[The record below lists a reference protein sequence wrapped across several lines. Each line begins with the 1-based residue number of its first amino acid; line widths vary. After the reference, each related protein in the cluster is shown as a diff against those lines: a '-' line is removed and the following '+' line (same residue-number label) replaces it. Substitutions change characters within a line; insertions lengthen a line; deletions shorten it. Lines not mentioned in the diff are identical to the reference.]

1 MKFLGVDTT
10 NKCAKIILACDGNI
24 KTTSLGENEKQ
35 SENLMNRIDEFL
47 RENDMKIKDINC
59 FGVVVGPGS
68 FTGIRVG
75 VATIKAFA
83 YALNKPVVCVN
94 IFDVV
99 AGTIPDGVCVLKCTS
114 TSCYYGVIEHG
125 KVKEMGVCEFSELQ
139 KFAGL
144 KMFSLE
150 EEHLEELNAY
160 TFNVITNYL
169 DLLPNKFKVLA
180 TKGVYAK
187 TIEPLY
193 LQLSQA
199 ERNLV
204 KKDD

>member
-99 AGTIPDGVCVLKCTS
+99 AGAISDGVCVLKCTS
-114 TSCYYGVIEHG
+114 TSCYYGVIECG
-125 KVKEMGVCEFSELQ
+125 KVKEMGVCEFSELH

-144 KMFSLE
+144 KMFSLQ

-169 DLLPNKFKVLA
+169 DLLTNKFKVLA

>member
-1 MKFLGVDTT
+1 MNFLGIDTT
-10 NKCAKIILACDGNI
+10 NKCAKIILAKDDDIKNI
-24 KTTSLGENEKQ
+24 SLGVNEKQ
-35 SENLMNRIDEFL
+35 SENLMIRIDEFL
-47 RENDMKIKDINC
+47 NENNLKIGDIDC

-83 YALNKPVVCVN
+83 YALSKPVICIN
-94 IFDVV
+94 IFDAV
-99 AGTIPDGVCVLKCTS
+99 AKDIVDGVCLLKCTA
-114 TSCYYGVIEHG
+114 TSLYYGKISKG
-125 KVKEMGVCEFSELQ
+125 KVAEMGVCEFSELA
-139 KFAGL
+139 KFNNTQL
-144 KMFSLE
+144 FCLE
-150 EEHLEELNAY
+150 EEHLTSTDSY
-160 TFNVITNYL
+160 TFNVITNYI
-169 DLLPNKFKVLA
+169 DLLTNKFKTLA
-180 TKGVYAK
+180 TKGSYSK